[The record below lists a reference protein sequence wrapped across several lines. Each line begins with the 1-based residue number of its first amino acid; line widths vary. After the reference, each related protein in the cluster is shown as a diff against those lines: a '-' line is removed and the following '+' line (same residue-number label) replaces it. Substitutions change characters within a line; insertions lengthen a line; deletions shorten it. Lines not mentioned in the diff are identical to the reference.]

1 MNDSSPP
8 AAPDARYTLDAFVQK
23 TMERELR
30 QGLFELESERILDIN
45 LEGEVWI
52 KTGAMIAYTGQVKFV
67 REKLLDRGLGNLLK
81 SAVGGE
87 GARLTKATG
96 SGSVFCADTGKKVT
110 VLQLQDEAV
119 FVNGNDLLALE
130 STLKYDIKMLKKIAA
145 IAAGGLFNVRIEGT
159 GLIAITSHYDPLT
172 LPVTP
177 DTPITTDPNA
187 TVMWSGGLTPKI
199 KTDVQLKS
207 LIGRGSGES
216 VQMEFVG
223 DGFVVVQPYEE
234 VIMQRTGG

>member
-1 MNDSSPP
+1 MTCSPSSP
-8 AAPDARYTLDAFVQK
+8 RS
-23 TMERELR
+23 R
-30 QGLFELESERILDIN
+30 
-45 LEGEVWI
+45 
-52 KTGAMIAYTGQVKFV
+52 
-67 REKLLDRGLGNLLK
+67 
-81 SAVGGE
+81 
-87 GARLTKATG
+87 
-96 SGSVFCADTGKKVT
+96 
-110 VLQLQDEAV
+110 
-119 FVNGNDLLALE
+119 
-130 STLKYDIKMLKKIAA
+130 YDIKMLKKIAA

-177 DTPITTDPNA
+177 DAPITTDPNA
-187 TVMWSGGLTPKI
+187 TVMWSGSLTPKI

-234 VIMQRTGG
+234 VIMQRSRRQLSRAESSHAPQVANRIPLSCPGATAFRP